1 MTDGVNRAEAAWSAA
16 VLAATLFAVD
26 PAGTGGVSVAAR
38 PGPARDSWLATLRGL
53 LPPEAPVRRVPLH
66 VSDDRLLGGLD
77 LAATLQAGRPVAQ
90 RGLLA
95 EADGGVVVVAMAER
109 LPGATA
115 ARVAAVLDAGEVAA
129 ERDGLTL
136 RAPARL
142 GVVALDEG
150 CDGDERPPAALL
162 DRLAFRVDLDGLR
175 SMGPGGA
182 GAGEVAAARALLPE
196 IRVGEA
202 IIEALCAAAMALGV
216 PSLRA
221 PLLAVRAAR
230 AAAALAGRRE
240 VSADDAAL
248 AGRLVL
254 APRATT
260 LPAPEETGEPEPGE
274 EASAGADSAERSE
287 PDGSPDGSDD
297 TAGQGDQPVG
307 DVVLEASQAAIPA
320 GLLSQLRSGNAIRL
334 RAQSAGRSGAAQ
346 AGVRHGR
353 PAGARRGEPRA
364 GARLNLVATLRAA
377 APWQRLRKRDD
388 GPDHAVRVEVR
399 RDDFHVTRLKQRA
412 KTTAIFAVDAS
423 GSAALHRLAEAKGA
437 VELLLADCYVRRDR
451 VAVLAFRGPGAELL
465 LPPTSSLVRA
475 KRSLAGLPGGGGT
488 PLAAGID
495 AALALAGTVRRAGG
509 TPLVAV
515 LTDGRANIARGG
527 AAGRPAAEADAMAAA
542 RNFRAAGIASLL
554 VDTSP
559 RPALQAERLAA
570 EMGARYLPLP
580 QADAASVSRAV
591 RAASAGHA

>member
-1 MTDGVNRAEAAWSAA
+1 MTDEAKRAEAAWSAA

-38 PGPARDSWLATLRGL
+38 PGPARDLWLATLRGL

-109 LPGATA
+109 LPGAVA

-136 RAPARL
+136 RTPARL

-175 SMGPGGA
+175 SMGQEGA

-320 GLLSQLRSGNAIRL
+320 GLLSQLRSGGTIPL

-527 AAGRPAAEADAMAAA
+527 AVGRPAAEADAMAAA